1 MCPQRDEGRAFT
13 VSSHECWLGV
23 CGIAGMG
30 EPSEK
35 VRRRIES
42 SVSWQRTQQCTQ
54 GRAIAPG
61 TRMDAVPVRPLCF
74 G

>member
-1 MCPQRDEGRAFT
+1 M
-13 VSSHECWLGV
+13 S
-23 CGIAGMG
+23 AGSAPAALRG
-30 EPSEK
+30 WVEPSEK

-42 SVSWQRTQQCTQ
+42 SVSWRRTQQCTQ

-61 TRMDAVPVRPLCF
+61 MRMDAVPVRPLCF